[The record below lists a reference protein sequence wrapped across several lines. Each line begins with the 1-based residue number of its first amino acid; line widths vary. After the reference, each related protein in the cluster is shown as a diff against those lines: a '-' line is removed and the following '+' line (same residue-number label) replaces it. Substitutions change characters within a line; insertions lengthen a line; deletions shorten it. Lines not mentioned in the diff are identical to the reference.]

1 MTARSERT
9 QRTQQTDAHGRVTPI
24 PVTETENPTPRT
36 KRTTATSAPSTPST
50 PSTRQRRRGARRTDT
65 SGSTT
70 AGKTQWERM
79 SKSDL
84 TLARL
89 GELLAHEKAAANAS
103 QQTLRWYRGTLR
115 RYSEW
120 LASQDLAP
128 TLANFT
134 VELVQRYILDLQQ
147 QQKWEYHPYMLPKD
161 KPLSDHSVNSYVRAL
176 RGFASW
182 LYAEGYT
189 REHILGRM
197 KAPKTTKIVQDILSV
212 EEIGQIAGALNPRTE
227 IGARDQAIFLVLLDT
242 CMRAGELCGLTL
254 DQLHLEEGYATVLG
268 KGKKMRPVRIGAR
281 AAKALR
287 FYLLHWHRP
296 AVPSEQHVF
305 LTCKTV
311 QTERERGLRARPR
324 LVAARSRLWGCR
336 FAAWL
341 LIANCTTA
349 WRATTKQALPH
360 ARQRGALGHGEVIE
374 KLCAHHRNM
383 GRFRRAQPG
392 QPVLSEHGVGP
403 PGVARE
409 RLAAHQPRL
418 LQPINQAADPALGQH
433 HGFGQR
439 REPHP
444 PLRQIRE
451 VQQHLERGERQVVL
465 GLQCG
470 VERIHHLPLH
480 AEHAD
485 PHRHKRHF

>member
-1 MTARSERT
+1 
-9 QRTQQTDAHGRVTPI
+9 
-24 PVTETENPTPRT
+24 
-36 KRTTATSAPSTPST
+36 
-50 PSTRQRRRGARRTDT
+50 
-65 SGSTT
+65 
-70 AGKTQWERM
+70 M

-89 GELLAHEKAAANAS
+89 GEQLAHEKAAANAS
-103 QQTLRWYRGTLR
+103 QQTLRWYRGTVR

-134 VELVQRYILDLQQ
+134 VELVQRYILDLQG

-197 KAPKTTKIVQDILSV
+197 KAPKTTQIVQDILSV
-212 EEIGQIAGALNPRTE
+212 DEIGQIVNTLNPRTE

-254 DQLHLEEGYATVLG
+254 DQLHLEEGYAMVLG

-287 FYLLHWHRP
+287 FYLLHWRRP

-305 LTCKTV
+305 LTCRTV
-311 QTERERGLRARPR
+311 QTERERGIFSARASDPLSVGALDHAIKRMGKRAGVPR
-324 LVAARSRLWGCR
+324 LHPHLLRHTAACLHLMRHHDPFALKSLLGHTTLTMTQHYVAAVSQLEIVQADTVSIVDGLD
-336 FAAWL
+336 AAAL
-341 LIANCTTA
+341 N
-349 WRATTKQALPH
+349 RAPTRKPRVKAP
-360 ARQRGALGHGEVIE
+360 RQIDRR
-374 KLCAHHRNM
+374 K
-383 GRFRRAQPG
+383 RRAQ
-392 QPVLSEHGVGP
+392 GP
-403 PGVARE
+403 
-409 RLAAHQPRL
+409 Q
-418 LQPINQAADPALGQH
+418 
-433 HGFGQR
+433 
-439 REPHP
+439 EPD
-444 PLRQIRE
+444 E
-451 VQQHLERGERQVVL
+451 F
-465 GLQCG
+465 
-470 VERIHHLPLH
+470 
-480 AEHAD
+480 AS
-485 PHRHKRHF
+485 

>member
-1 MTARSERT
+1 MTARSDT
-9 QRTQQTDAHGRVTPI
+9 HGRVTPTPI
-24 PVTETENPTPRT
+24 TEKPTART
-36 KRTTATSAPSTPST
+36 KRTTATSAPSTPS
-50 PSTRQRRRGARRTDT
+50 PGRARGPRRTDT

-70 AGKTQWERM
+70 VGKTQWERM

-103 QQTLRWYRGTLR
+103 KQTLTWYTGALR

-147 QQKWEYHPYMLPKD
+147 QQKWEYHPYMPPND
-161 KPLSDHSVNSYVRAL
+161 NPLSDHSVNSYVRAL

-197 KAPKTTKIVQDILSV
+197 KVPRTTKIVQDILSV

-254 DQLHLEEGYATVLG
+254 DQLHLDEGYAMVLG

-287 FYLLHWHRP
+287 FYLLHWRKP

-311 QTERERGLRARPR
+311 QTERGIFSARSGDPLSVGALDHAIKRLGKRAGVPR
-324 LVAARSRLWGCR
+324 LHPHLLRHTAACLHLMRHHDPFALKSLLGHTTLTMTQHYVAAVSQLEIVQADTVSIVDGLD
-336 FAAWL
+336 AAAL
-341 LIANCTTA
+341 N
-349 WRATTKQALPH
+349 RAPTRKPRVKAP
-360 ARQRGALGHGEVIE
+360 RQIDRGNS
-374 KLCAHHRNM
+374 K
-383 GRFRRAQPG
+383 RR
-392 QPVLSEHGVGP
+392 V
-403 PGVARE
+403 
-409 RLAAHQPRL
+409 
-418 LQPINQAADPALGQH
+418 
-433 HGFGQR
+433 
-439 REPHP
+439 REP
-444 PLRQIRE
+444 QE
-451 VQQHLERGERQVVL
+451 SDE
-465 GLQCG
+465 C
-470 VERIHHLPLH
+470 
-480 AEHAD
+480 AS
-485 PHRHKRHF
+485 